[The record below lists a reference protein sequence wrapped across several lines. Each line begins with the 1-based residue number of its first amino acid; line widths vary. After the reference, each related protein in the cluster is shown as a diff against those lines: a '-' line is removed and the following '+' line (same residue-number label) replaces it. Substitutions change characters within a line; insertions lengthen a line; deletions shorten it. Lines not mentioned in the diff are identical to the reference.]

1 MQKFELKALLAAIIL
16 VVLVRTLIKWWS
28 PTLFT
33 DGNFLILFIVPVLFI
48 LILINLGRLIYR
60 VVVSHR

>member
-16 VVLVRTLIKWWS
+16 VVLVRTLIEWWS

-60 VVVSHR
+60 LVVNHR

>member
-1 MQKFELKALLAAIIL
+1 MQKSELKALLAAIIL

>member
-1 MQKFELKALLAAIIL
+1 MQKSELKALLAAIIL
-16 VVLVRTLIKWWS
+16 VVLVRTLIEWWS

-33 DGNFLILFIVPVLFI
+33 DGNFLILFIVPVLFV

>member
-16 VVLVRTLIKWWS
+16 VVLVRTLIEWWS

-33 DGNFLILFIVPVLFI
+33 DGNFLILFIVPVLFV

-60 VVVSHR
+60 LVVNHH

>member
-33 DGNFLILFIVPVLFI
+33 DGNFLILFIVPVLFV

-60 VVVSHR
+60 LVVNHR

>member
-1 MQKFELKALLAAIIL
+1 MQKSELKALLAAIIL
-16 VVLVRTLIKWWS
+16 VVLVRTLIEWWS

-33 DGNFLILFIVPVLFI
+33 DGNFLILFIVPVLFV

-60 VVVSHR
+60 LVVNHH

>member
-1 MQKFELKALLAAIIL
+1 MKKFELKALLAAIIL
-16 VVLVRTLIKWWS
+16 AVLVRTLIKWWS

-33 DGNFLILFIVPVLFI
+33 DGNFLILFIMPVLFI

>member
-28 PTLFT
+28 PTLIT
-33 DGNFLILFIVPVLFI
+33 DGNFLILFIVPVLFV

-60 VVVSHR
+60 LVVSHH

>member
-33 DGNFLILFIVPVLFI
+33 DGNFLILFIVPVLFV

-60 VVVSHR
+60 LVVNHH